1 MNDFIASKIPELL
14 VFAGNHATITAES
27 NEDRIEELLSWV
39 ESLEESPWE
48 DGIEPHVGMQQA
60 KDLVRQI
67 RYMEQAIEAAAE
79 AAEEDITSE
88 E

>member
-1 MNDFIASKIPELL
+1 VIDFIVSKIPDLL

-27 NEDRIEELLSWV
+27 NEDRIEELLSWI

-48 DGIEPHVGMQQA
+48 DGIEPHVSMQQA

-67 RYMEQAIEAAAE
+67 RYMAQRVEEAAAAQE
-79 AAEEDITSE
+79 ELTAE
-88 E
+88 